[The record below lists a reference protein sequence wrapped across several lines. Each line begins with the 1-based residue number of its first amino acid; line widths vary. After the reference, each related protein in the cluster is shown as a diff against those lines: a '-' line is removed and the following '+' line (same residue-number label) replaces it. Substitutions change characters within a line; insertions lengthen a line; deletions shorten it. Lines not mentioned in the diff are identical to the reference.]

1 MARNIEREVNEAFDA
16 VRADDALKNRTRDAV
31 LEQMRAGQESGVI
44 SFSAQQDPGMSRRN
58 FKRKLLAAAAC
69 LVFVCLVAFGGY
81 HVYFTPVAA
90 ISVDINPS
98 MELGVNC
105 FDRVVGVEAFNEDG
119 QQLVDSLELE
129 NENYEQA
136 VERIVGSAAVQQLLS
151 ADEDLSISVASSDGT
166 RCDNML
172 TTLEHCTSRYENASC
187 HHVDEAEVEAAH
199 HAGFSFGKYRAY
211 LAAREADEKLT
222 VEDAQDM
229 TMRELH
235 DCARGHVGTGSG
247 ASVGNGSAGQGSGA
261 AQGGSHGE
269 HHGHYHGEE

>member
-31 LEQMRAGQESGVI
+31 LEQMRVVQENGTV
-44 SFSAQQDPGMSRRN
+44 SFSASKHSGRSRRSI
-58 FKRKLLAAAAC
+58 KQRALAVAAC
-69 LVFVCLVAFGGY
+69 LVFVCLVAFGGHY
-81 HVYFTPVAA
+81 VYFTPVAA

-187 HHVDEAEVEAAH
+187 HHVDEGEVEAAH
-199 HAGFSFGKYRAY
+199 HAGLSFGKYRAY
-211 LAAREADEKLT
+211 LAAHDADESLT

-235 DCARGHVGTGSG
+235 DCARGHAGAGSN
-247 ASVGNGSAGQGSGA
+247 ASVGNGSAGQG
-261 AQGGSHGE
+261 GSHGE
-269 HHGHYHGEE
+269 HHGHHHGEE